1 MQTKIM
7 SVQVFPH
14 VATILKV
21 SAVQVRQ
28 LGEGGQ
34 AIASWQLFTLDG
46 KQVQSG
52 GVEISG
58 AEYSAWGAD
67 DSYILNLVVSK
78 LGLTAVPD

>member
-1 MQTKIM
+1 MQTKIIP
-7 SVQVFPH
+7 VQMFPYS
-14 VATILKV
+14 ANILKV
-21 SAVQVRQ
+21 PAVQVRQ

-34 AIASWQLFTLDG
+34 AIASWQLFTEDNN
-46 KQVQSG
+46 QVQSG

-58 AEYSAWGAD
+58 AEYSAWGDD